1 VGRKEE
7 TDWVFRFVD
16 KTKEKKKIS
25 RAQNKTNNSFFSIDY
40 RRDMAGA

>member
-16 KTKEKKKIS
+16 KTKEKKIS